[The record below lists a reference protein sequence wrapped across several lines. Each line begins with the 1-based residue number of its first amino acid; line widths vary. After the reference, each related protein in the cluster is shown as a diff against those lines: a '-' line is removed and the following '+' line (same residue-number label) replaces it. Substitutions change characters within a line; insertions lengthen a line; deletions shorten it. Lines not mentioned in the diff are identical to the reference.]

1 MSKEYIEKE
10 VLPKLRID
18 CQSGVLLYDECPF
31 QLDNGLYPFHNL
43 EFIAQLSYGANGITY
58 RVLHKMLGIEQ
69 LVKLYFFTDHISK
82 EKALTES
89 IKNSTLNLA
98 DSIARVHDL
107 GILSQPVEV
116 VYSIMEFVGNS
127 MTLKDYL
134 DNRTSFWNILSEL
147 SPGEELLQYNSI
159 FGPLFQESINISVY
173 FLRGISYLIKS
184 NIRHGDLHLD
194 NILICNSL
202 FSSNLLED
210 IEKYKSVTSSDS
222 KSVDTGIRFIKDK
235 LKHYYSNYF
244 GTEINVGIIGEDSLS
259 VKLIDLGASHVKP
272 STIEKTNQRDT
283 WFIYNT
289 ISELLQPFFE
299 AKGQMNGLMEF
310 AFFKKIKLYGQV
322 KKLEYHF
329 PLENYSPETGG
340 DYISNSDKVIKIRD
354 GKCVGIDDLIF
365 EELLENREIFQN
377 RQVIPYLMQHENVD
391 KDLMFSNKKC
401 YNGQI
406 PYQMLAAEL
415 FKVLGIVNTVYGTIF
430 NSKTPNIDDRL
441 EQEIFNIIYFGTLGE
456 EGEVLYNNF
465 VISPLFDYK
474 FHEAGNLLL
483 RPNSRGKIWSN
494 NLLFDYPRL
503 YNFLKNY

>member
-1 MSKEYIEKE
+1 MSKEYLEEE

-18 CQSGVLLYDECPF
+18 CQSGVLLYDERPF

-43 EFIAQLSYGANGITY
+43 EFVAQLSYGANGITY
-58 RVLHKMLGIEQ
+58 RVLHKVLGIEQ

-107 GILSQPVEV
+107 GILSEPVEV

-159 FGPLFQESINISVY
+159 FGPLFQESINIAIY

-210 IEKYKSVTSSDS
+210 IEEYKSVMTSDS
-222 KSVDTGIRFIKDK
+222 KSVDTEIEFIKDK
-235 LKHYYSNYF
+235 LKHYNLNYLR
-244 GTEINVGIIGEDSLS
+244 TAINVGIVGEDSLS

-310 AFFKKIKLYGQV
+310 AFFKKVKLYGQA

-329 PLENYSPETGG
+329 PLEKHSPLTGG
-340 DYISNSDKVIKIRD
+340 DYISHSNKTIKIQD

-365 EELLENREIFQN
+365 KELLENREIFKN
-377 RQVIPYLMQHENVD
+377 LQVIPYPMQQENVD

-415 FKVLGIVNTVYGTIF
+415 FKVLGIVNIVYGTIF
-430 NSKTPNIDDRL
+430 NSETPNIDGRL
-441 EQEIFNIIYFGTLGE
+441 KQEIDNIFYFGTL
-456 EGEVLYNNF
+456 EGDGGVSYDNF

-483 RPNSRGKIWSN
+483 RPNSRGKVWSN
-494 NLLFDYPRL
+494 NLLFDYCRL
-503 YNFLKNY
+503 FNFLINY